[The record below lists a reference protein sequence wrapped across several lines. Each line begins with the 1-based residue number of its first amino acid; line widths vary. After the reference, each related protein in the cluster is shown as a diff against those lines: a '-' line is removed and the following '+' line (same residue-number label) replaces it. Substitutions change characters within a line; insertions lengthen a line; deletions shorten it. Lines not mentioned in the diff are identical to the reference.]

1 MIRILNLVVV
11 GCLIVAAVSVYEVK
25 YQSTY
30 KAQVVAW
37 LNGEI
42 SAEREKIAT
51 LNAERSRL
59 ATPQRIQTLAE
70 RYLGMKALDVS
81 RIDDFSALPEKAAPV
96 GDPLGDLIES
106 LPGDGKKPRDALGNM
121 IETLGASGPDPA
133 TTGSA
138 GTGN

>member
-1 MIRILNLVVV
+1 MIRILNVVMV
-11 GCLIVAAVSVYEVK
+11 GCLIVAAVTVYEVK

-30 KAQVVAW
+30 KAQAVAR

-42 SAEREKIAT
+42 RAEREKIAT

-59 ATPQRIQTLAE
+59 ATPERIQTLAE

-81 RIDDFSALPEKAAPV
+81 RIDDFSALPEKPAAA

-106 LPGDGKKPRDALGNM
+106 LPSDGKKPRDALGSM
-121 IETLGASGPDPA
+121 IETLGASAPEPA
-133 TTGSA
+133 TTGSV
-138 GTGN
+138 GPGN